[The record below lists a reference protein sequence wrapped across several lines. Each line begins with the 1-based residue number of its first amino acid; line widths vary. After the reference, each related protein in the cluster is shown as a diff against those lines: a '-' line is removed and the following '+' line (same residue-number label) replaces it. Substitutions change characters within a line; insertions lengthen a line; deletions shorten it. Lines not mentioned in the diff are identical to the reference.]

1 MQWSRD
7 GTSTGWLEAFLC
19 GVCVFSLCPLWVL
32 SRYSELPPKD
42 MYVNWILG
50 VDEWLS
56 HYVGSV
62 IDL

>member
-1 MQWSRD
+1 MWCLS
-7 GTSTGWLEAFLC
+7 
-19 GVCVFSLCPLWVL
+19 VFSVSSLGSVQILNV
-32 SRYSELPPKD
+32 PPKD
-42 MYVNWILG
+42 MYVNWTLG